1 MEARMEVI
9 FRKKSIICICALICT
24 ALWGSA
30 FPCVKTGYNL
40 FAIDSADTASVI
52 LFAGIRFTGAGVLA
66 LILGSLSGRKAL
78 LPKKNSWGRIL
89 ILCMFQ
95 TVIQYLF
102 FYISL
107 AHTTGVKGSILEG
120 TGTLFAILFAC
131 LLFRQEPFTKAKL
144 AGCIAGFAGMVIVNL
159 AGGGLSFEFALTGEG
174 FMIISAVSYGFS
186 SVFIN
191 RFSAKDDPVML
202 SGWQF
207 MIGGLI
213 LTCAGFIFGGR
224 LRAASPKAIILLIYM
239 MFISAA
245 AYSLWGIL
253 LKYNTVS
260 QISIFGF
267 MIQVFGS
274 VFSAIFLKEGSSI
287 GINTV
292 IALVLV
298 CLGIYLVNRGEGKK
312 ARKA

>member
-1 MEARMEVI
+1 MEARMETV

-30 FPCVKTGYNL
+30 FPCVKTGYSL

-66 LILGSLSGRKAL
+66 LILGSLSGRKVL
-78 LPKKNSWGRIL
+78 LPKKTSWGRIL

>member
-1 MEARMEVI
+1 MNSKTEAF
-9 FRKKSIICICALICT
+9 FRKKSVICIFALICT

-30 FPCVKTGYNL
+30 FPCVKTGYSL

-52 LFAGIRFTGAGVLA
+52 LFAGIRFAGAG
-66 LILGSLSGRKAL
+66 ILTIILTGISSKKLL
-78 LPKKNSWGRIL
+78 LPRKTSWGRIL

-120 TGTLFAILFAC
+120 SGTLFSILFAC
-131 LLFRQEPFTKAKL
+131 VLFRQEKFTASKAL
-144 AGCIAGFAGMVIVNL
+144 GCAAGFIGMVVVNL
-159 AGGGLSFEFALTGEG
+159 TGGAMSFEFTLVGEG

-186 SVFIN
+186 CIFTN
-191 RFSAKDDPVML
+191 RFAAKDNPVML
-202 SGWQF
+202 SGYQF
-207 MIGGLI
+207 LIGGLI
-213 LTCAGFIFGGR
+213 LAIAGFALGGR
-224 LRAASPKAIILLIYM
+224 LGSVTLSGIVLLIYM

-245 AYSLWGIL
+245 AYSLWSIL
-253 LKYNTVS
+253 LKYNPVS
-260 QISIFGF
+260 RITIYGF
-267 MIQVFGS
+267 MIQVFGAF
-274 VFSAIFLKEGSSI
+274 FSALFLNEAGSI

-298 CLGIYLVNRGEGKK
+298 CLGIYLVNSDTRLIKK
-312 ARKA
+312 

>member
-1 MEARMEVI
+1 MNSKTEAF
-9 FRKKSIICICALICT
+9 FRKKSVICIFALICT

-30 FPCVKTGYNL
+30 FPCVKTGYSL

-52 LFAGIRFTGAGVLA
+52 LFAGIRFAGAG
-66 LILGSLSGRKAL
+66 ILTIILTGISSKKLL
-78 LPKKNSWGRIL
+78 LPRKTSWGRIL

-120 TGTLFAILFAC
+120 SGTLFSILFAC
-131 LLFRQEPFTKAKL
+131 VLFRQEKFTASKAL
-144 AGCIAGFAGMVIVNL
+144 GCAAGFIGMVVVNL
-159 AGGGLSFEFALTGEG
+159 TGGAMSFEFTLVGEG

-186 SVFIN
+186 CIFTN
-191 RFSAKDDPVML
+191 RFAAKDNPVML
-202 SGWQF
+202 SGYQF
-207 MIGGLI
+207 LIGGLI
-213 LTCAGFIFGGR
+213 LAIAGFALGGR
-224 LRAASPKAIILLIYM
+224 LGSITLSGIVLLIYM

-245 AYSLWGIL
+245 AYSLWSIL
-253 LKYNTVS
+253 LKYNPVS
-260 QISIFGF
+260 RITIYGF
-267 MIQVFGS
+267 MIQVFGAF
-274 VFSAIFLKEGSSI
+274 FSALFLNEAGSI

-298 CLGIYLVNRGEGKK
+298 CLGIYLVNSDTRLIKK
-312 ARKA
+312 